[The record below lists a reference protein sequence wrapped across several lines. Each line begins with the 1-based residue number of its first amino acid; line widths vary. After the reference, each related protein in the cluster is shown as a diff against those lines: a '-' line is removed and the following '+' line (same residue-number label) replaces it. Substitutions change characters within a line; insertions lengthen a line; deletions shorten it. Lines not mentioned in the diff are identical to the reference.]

1 MNFRRRIYVDLDGVL
16 ADFYRFVRMT
26 LGASY
31 QSMPPATSW
40 GHLDKVDHLFLHL
53 DVLPD
58 ALELWRGL
66 ETYGERAILSAA
78 PLPTGKLATA
88 REDKT
93 KWVRQHV
100 CQTSTVLIAD
110 KGELKAAWA
119 YPGDILIDDQARN
132 INAWTKAGGIGIL
145 HTSAQDTLATLQ
157 RLNLDPNDTM
167 EGQQFQPLLELSSLR
182 QPMFTH
188 QPAPPR

>member
-16 ADFYRFVRMT
+16 ADFYRYVRMS

-31 QSMPPATSW
+31 QFVPPATSW
-40 GHLDKVDHLFLHL
+40 GHLDQVDHLFLQL

-58 ALELWRGL
+58 ALELWQGL
-66 ETYGERAILSAA
+66 EQYGERTILTAA

-100 CQTSTVLIAD
+100 CKTSTVLIAD

-157 RLNLDPNDTM
+157 RLDLDPDGIM
-167 EGQQFQPLLELSSLR
+167 EGRQFQPLLDLNILR
-182 QPMFTH
+182 PSTFIRGATSQ
-188 QPAPPR
+188 R